1 MTLLLRFFKNLN
13 IIFMLC
19 QKTHSFAHNSPSD
32 RHPSE
37 GWKALFAGMTKV
49 SRSKW
54 LLAFAPISALM
65 VACASLPAGV
75 SRPAPAALQ
84 HFGTAESFVGP
95 TAAWPT
101 ARWWL
106 TYEDPQ
112 LTALVDEALLN
123 APDLAAVEARF
134 RRAQAAAAVERA
146 ALLPQ
151 LGGNASVETQ
161 KQTANL
167 GFPPQFIPQGYNDAG
182 RSTLDLSYEI
192 DFWGKNR
199 AAYAAAT
206 TDAAAA
212 GADRAQA
219 ALSLSTAVAATYAD
233 LARLYADRDA
243 ALEAVKI
250 RSQTHDLL
258 ANRQRRGLEN
268 LGAVRQSEAALW
280 TSRSEL
286 SSVDETIGLTR
297 NAIALL
303 LGAGPDRGLA
313 ITRPVQAKI
322 KAYGVPTT
330 LAADL
335 VGRRADIVASR
346 LRVEANGKRI
356 KVAKA
361 AFYPNVNLVAF
372 IGVQSLFLKDLFASG
387 SGIGSVGSAIH
398 LPIFD
403 GGRLRGQYRGAEAS
417 YADAVATYNGTVV
430 RALKEV
436 ADVLTSERALG
447 KRLDGGRAGV
457 AAASDAYRIAKL
469 RYEGGLAPFITVL
482 NAEDL
487 VVTAK
492 RLLADLESR
501 AFTLD
506 VALVRAL
513 GGGYTSA
520 PPQTVSSD
528 IKDAPHG

>member
-1 MTLLLRFFKNLN
+1 MMVPARFFKNL
-13 IIFMLC
+13 ILLC
-19 QKTHSFAHNSPSD
+19 
-32 RHPSE
+32 
-37 GWKALFAGMTKV
+37 
-49 SRSKW
+49 
-54 LLAFAPISALM
+54 AFATSGLFLSG
-65 VACASLPAGV
+65 CASLPAGV
-75 SRPAPAALQ
+75 SRPELASAQ
-84 HFGTAESFVGP
+84 HFDTAKSFASP
-95 TAAWPT
+95 ALASTSAWPR
-101 ARWWL
+101 ADWWL
-106 TYEDPQ
+106 GYADPQ
-112 LTALVDEALLN
+112 LAVLINEALLN
-123 APDLAAVEARF
+123 APDLAAADARF
-134 RRAQAAAAVERA
+134 RRARAATDIEQS

-151 LGGNASVETQ
+151 FSGNASIETQ
-161 KQTANL
+161 KQTSNL
-167 GFPPQFIPQGYNDAG
+167 GFPPQFVPQGYNDAG

-199 AAYAAAT
+199 AAYAAAVS
-206 TDAAAA
+206 DLAAAQ
-212 GADRAQA
+212 ADRAQA
-219 ALSLSTAVAATYAD
+219 ALIVSTAIAATYAD

-243 ALEAVKI
+243 AIEAVKI

-258 ANRQRRGLEN
+258 AARQRDGLEN

-286 SSVDETIGLTR
+286 TTVDETIGLTR
-297 NAIALL
+297 NALALL

-313 ITRPVQAKI
+313 ITRPVQDKI
-322 KAYGVPTT
+322 KSNGVPAS

-335 VGRRADIVASR
+335 VGRRADIIASR
-346 LRVEANGKRI
+346 MRAEAQGKRI

-361 AFYPNVNLVAF
+361 SFYPNVNLVAF

-417 YADAVATYNGTVV
+417 YAEAVATYNGTLVK
-430 RALKEV
+430 AFKDV

-447 KRLDGGRAGV
+447 KRLEGGRAGV
-457 AAASDAYRIAKL
+457 AAAAEAYHIAKL

-487 VVTAK
+487 VVASR
-492 RLLADLESR
+492 RLLADLETR

-513 GGGYTSA
+513 GGGYSV
-520 PPQTVSSD
+520 PPLTLSSD
-528 IKDAPHG
+528 IKDTPHG